1 MIVKTSQR
9 RVSSTARRSAREA
22 FRYIHQAEKGVT
34 PTHTGNL
41 NLLTEGYEVQREE
54 FALIA
59 SMAKKST
66 KPVAHFILSWHEHEK
81 PTAAQADE
89 AAKIF
94 CRELGVEEYAIAY
107 AMHDDTKNRHLH
119 IAVNRAHPESGK
131 VLDIEFSVQKAHR
144 ALAYIERAQGW
155 QKEAKAVFDFDEKGH
170 LFRTDR
176 DEHGKYV
183 RKPEEQDRPKKS
195 PGAQNFERRTG
206 QRSAEQIAADDLVSL
221 ITGATSWKE
230 LHTALE
236 CENSYYVRRGSGAVL
251 FVNGTPIKASAAH
264 RDAGFRKLEE
274 RLGQYEP
281 GPEPKGREGILLDRK
296 APLDVKAYAEERTQ
310 TVEAREI
317 GRTIERERHAAAAR
331 DIKDDAVRN
340 AQIVAAQSKRGLDPL
355 LARDLLSVIALIER
369 DEREALKARRAKERA
384 RRGRVGALRD
394 YAAYLRV
401 TGKEAQAEAFR
412 YRNTRNYLEGAYK
425 VPQPVAVRDF
435 TPIKVGREIYFQRD
449 GMTAFIDQGSR
460 ITLTAG
466 GDDKATLT
474 ALKVAQ
480 EKWGTIDLRG
490 SKEFRQRAVLI
501 GLAAGLTIVNPGS
514 GVDVAEIRHE
524 LAASRERQAPAAKVP
539 QPAPSRPAPANPI
552 TKSPQNTNRDLDA
565 EIAAIKGNPAL
576 RKPWLEGIALAK
588 DLADR
593 LRDITVADRDFAP
606 IRKEMRLVYLT
617 YFKVDLDRKDAK
629 ILKVLQSD
637 KDLLREVNR
646 VIREEREIARLPTK
660 RPDRSR
666 GPGD

>member
-9 RVSSTARRSAREA
+9 RVSSTARRSAREV

-41 NLLTEGYEVQREE
+41 NLLTEGYEAQREE

-59 SMAKKST
+59 SMAKKSA

-89 AAKIF
+89 AARIF

-107 AMHDDTKNRHLH
+107 AMHDDTKNQHLH

-131 VLDIEFSVQKAHR
+131 VFDIEFSVQKAHR
-144 ALAYIERAQGW
+144 ALTYIERAQGW
-155 QKEAKAVFDFDEKGH
+155 QKEAKAIFDFDEKGH

-230 LHTALE
+230 LHTVLE

-251 FVNGTPIKASAAH
+251 FVNGTRIKASAAH

-281 GPEPKGREGILLDRK
+281 GPEPKGRDGILLDRK
-296 APLDVKAYAEERTQ
+296 APPDVKAYAAERTQ

-317 GRTIERERHAAAAR
+317 GRTIERERYAVAAR

-340 AQIVAAQSKRGLDPL
+340 AKIVAAQSKRGLDPL

-369 DEREALKARRAKERA
+369 DEREALKVRRAKERA

-394 YAAYLRV
+394 YTAYLRV

-425 VPQPVAVRDF
+425 APQLVAVRDF
-435 TPIKVGREIYFQRD
+435 TPIRIGREIYYQR
-449 GMTAFIDQGSR
+449 GEKTAFIDQEVVSPSP
-460 ITLTAG
+460 
-466 GDDKATLT
+466 
-474 ALKVAQ
+474 
-480 EKWGTIDLRG
+480 LRVTT
-490 SKEFRQRAVLI
+490 RR
-501 GLAAGLTIVNPGS
+501 
-514 GVDVAEIRHE
+514 R
-524 LAASRERQAPAAKVP
+524 
-539 QPAPSRPAPANPI
+539 
-552 TKSPQNTNRDLDA
+552 
-565 EIAAIKGNPAL
+565 
-576 RKPWLEGIALAK
+576 
-588 DLADR
+588 
-593 LRDITVADRDFAP
+593 
-606 IRKEMRLVYLT
+606 
-617 YFKVDLDRKDAK
+617 
-629 ILKVLQSD
+629 
-637 KDLLREVNR
+637 
-646 VIREEREIARLPTK
+646 
-660 RPDRSR
+660 
-666 GPGD
+666 

>member
-1 MIVKTSQR
+1 
-9 RVSSTARRSAREA
+9 
-22 FRYIHQAEKGVT
+22 
-34 PTHTGNL
+34 
-41 NLLTEGYEVQREE
+41 
-54 FALIA
+54 
-59 SMAKKST
+59 
-66 KPVAHFILSWHEHEK
+66 
-81 PTAAQADE
+81 
-89 AAKIF
+89 
-94 CRELGVEEYAIAY
+94 
-107 AMHDDTKNRHLH
+107 MHDDTKNRHLH

-131 VLDIEFSVQKAHR
+131 VFDIEFSVQKAHR

-170 LFRTDR
+170 LFRTDC

-183 RKPEEQDRPKKS
+183 RKPEQQDRPKKS

-230 LHTALE
+230 LHTVLE

-281 GPEPKGREGILLDRK
+281 GPEPKGRDGILLDRK
-296 APLDVKAYAEERTQ
+296 APPDVKDYAAERTQ

-317 GRTIERERHAAAAR
+317 GRTIERERYAVAAR

-340 AQIVAAQSKRGLDPL
+340 AKIVAAQSKRGLDPL

-369 DEREALKARRAKERA
+369 DEREALKVRRAKERA

-412 YRNTRNYLEGAYK
+412 YRNTRNYLGGTYMA
-425 VPQPVAVRDF
+425 PQPVAVRDF
-435 TPIKVGREIYFQRD
+435 TPIKVGRDIYYQR
-449 GMTAFIDQGSR
+449 GEKTAFIDQGSR
-460 ITLTAG
+460 ITVTAES
-466 GDDKATLT
+466 DHKAMLT
-474 ALKVAQ
+474 ALEIAQ

-501 GLAAGLTIVNPGS
+501 GLAAGLTVVNPGS
-514 GVDVAEIRHE
+514 GVDVAEIHHE
-524 LAASRERQAPAAKVP
+524 LAAARERQAAAAKAP
-539 QPAPSRPAPANPI
+539 QLVSSRPAPAIPV
-552 TKSPQNTNRDLDA
+552 TKSPQKPGRDLDA
-565 EIAAIKGNPAL
+565 EIAAIKRNPAL

-588 DLADR
+588 DLAAW
-593 LRDITVADRDFAP
+593 LGDITAADRDVVA

-617 YFKVDLDRKDAK
+617 YFRGELDRKNAEL
-629 ILKVLQSD
+629 LKLLQSD

-646 VIREEREIARLPTK
+646 AIREERETARLSTK